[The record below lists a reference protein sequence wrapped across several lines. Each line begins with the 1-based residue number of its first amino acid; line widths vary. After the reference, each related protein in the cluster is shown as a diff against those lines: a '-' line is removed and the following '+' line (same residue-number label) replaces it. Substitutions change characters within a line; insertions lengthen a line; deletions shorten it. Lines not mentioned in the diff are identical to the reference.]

1 MKPLDYPKMMFSF
14 HAGWDELRWI
24 HPSIVKVSVGLVL
37 PLSLLPALM
46 IALAGYYHGNYYE
59 PGVSLV
65 RWYEVAGLFFLAELA
80 TVPLMAWV
88 IHLIAKDKGHPIQ
101 FHDSYLLAAV
111 TPIPLWISSLSLLV
125 PNLRFDAAIGLI
137 GLVASGSLLYHGVSS
152 ILGIEEALDA
162 QDVTYKV
169 FAVGAIAWGLLVALA
184 VLPTMGA

>member
-14 HAGWDELRWI
+14 HTGWDELRGI
-24 HPSIVKVSVGLVL
+24 HPSILKVSAALVL
-37 PLSLLPALM
+37 PLALLPALM
-46 IALAGYYHGNYYE
+46 IALAGYRYGNYYE
-59 PGVSLV
+59 PGVSLQ
-65 RWYEVAGLFFLAELA
+65 RWYDVAGLFFVAELV

-88 IHLIAKDKGHPIQ
+88 IHVIAKDKGHPVQ

-111 TPIPLWISSLSLLV
+111 TPIPLWLSALSLLL
-125 PNLRFDAAIGLI
+125 PNLQFNALI
-137 GLVASGSLLYHGVSS
+137 GLLGLIASGSLLYHGVST

-184 VLPTMGA
+184 VLPIMGL